1 MDERNEKRDDS
12 DADKPKHSAKKNPKL
27 AREARVKCEKWR
39 EYFTLNNEKYH
50 YMHNFILGDQ
60 WTDDERDDMLK
71 DYNKNA
77 LTANKVHALKN
88 SLLGEQQ
95 QNTPQIQ
102 VYPKSNCNEKV
113 AEMRE
118 LITKDIMFSS
128 DPKIAYQESAKQG
141 AIGGYGVFLLDTE
154 YEGKKSF
161 NLTPKYRYFKDATRT
176 FFDIGAEEVN
186 KTDGMFSGYYQRVT
200 RLKFREEHGKDLESE
215 ILHVGSVTQ
224 TKEEIALAVQPNVAN
239 DPFNWADGESITI
252 IHYFKRKLAKKT
264 QLFELSNGRCVT
276 QDELDELMQESQK
289 KNQQMMLMQMQQQM
303 QQLQSP
309 EQQGQMQ
316 EQPQEPQQEMQQ
328 PEQEGN
334 FIALWDGDEQVRI
347 QKQKPYDL
355 YKIVH
360 YKIAGDFILDE
371 TDFPSC
377 EHLPLVFVDY
387 ASYYDKAGK
396 QVTKS
401 FFDELVDTQ
410 IYINYLRT
418 QSAYVLKC
426 SRYDQWIGSK
436 KNVASLDTR
445 QAWTDPFTI
454 KGMLTYDESPNGN
467 KPEQIRPPELSQSLF
482 MQYEL
487 AIQDLYT
494 SSGMYPARMGDSGD
508 AISGKANDSRTRQG
522 SYATYLFF
530 SSVNR
535 AIETGGKIL
544 NEMIPILYDT
554 ERVLSLM
561 TPDGRRDITVNKMD
575 EFGNI
580 ENDIRKGSYEVKLLP
595 GPSYEGQKQEAIDSL
610 LQVLSIAPDK
620 FNMIADL
627 FTENLPLP
635 NSLEIRNRFKT
646 LVPPEIIE
654 AGKSGNMPQQQGPTP
669 EQQAM
674 QLEQQ
679 KMQQEAAMDA
689 KELELKEKEL
699 ELKKQEIMMEAQFK
713 IQELEAQRLESAAKL
728 QEQELRYMAET
739 ERTQSDAQI
748 AHADNLVKILTHKV
762 AKD

>member
-1 MDERNEKRDDS
+1 MDERTESRDDN
-12 DADKPKHSAKKNPKL
+12 DAIDEKKKKYSAKKNPKL

-102 VYPKSNCNEKV
+102 VFPTSNCDEKV
-113 AEMRE
+113 AEIRE
-118 LITKDIMFSS
+118 LITKDIMFSAN
-128 DPKIAYQESAKQG
+128 PKTAYQEAAKQAG
-141 AIGGYGVFLLDTE
+141 IGGYGAFLLDTE
-154 YEGKKSF
+154 YDNKKSF
-161 NLTPKYRYFKDATRT
+161 NLVPKYRYFKDATRT
-176 FFDIGAEEVN
+176 FFDIGAEEKN
-186 KTDGMFSGYYQRVT
+186 KTDGMFSGYHQRVT
-200 RLKFREEHGKDLESE
+200 RLKFREEYGKELESE
-215 ILHVGSVTQ
+215 ILHVASITQ
-224 TKEEIALAVQPNVAN
+224 TKEEIALSVQPDIAN

-252 IHYFKRKLAKKT
+252 IHYFKRKFAKKT

-276 QDELDELMQESQK
+276 QDELDELMKQSHK
-289 KNQQMMLMQMQQQM
+289 KNEQMLIMQMQQQM
-303 QQLQSP
+303 M
-309 EQQGQMQ
+309 QGQQQETEQ
-316 EQPQEPQQEMQQ
+316 EQPQ
-328 PEQEGN
+328 QEGN
-334 FIALWDGDEQVRI
+334 FIALWDGEEQVRI
-347 QKQKPYDL
+347 EKQKSYDL

-371 TDFPSC
+371 IEFPSC

-387 ASYYDKAGK
+387 ASYYDKTGK

-401 FFDELVDTQ
+401 FFDEVVDTQ

-426 SRYDQWIGSK
+426 SRYDQWIVSK

-445 QAWTDPFTI
+445 QAWTDPMTVR
-454 KGMLTYDESPNGN
+454 GGLPYDESPNGN
-467 KPEQIRPPELSQSLF
+467 KPEQIKPPELSQSLF

-530 SSVNR
+530 NAINL

-544 NEMIPILYDT
+544 NEMIPVLYDT

-561 TPDGRRDITVNKMD
+561 TPDGRRDITINKMD

-580 ENDIRKGSYEVKLLP
+580 ENDIRKGSYEVRLLP
-595 GPSYEGQKQEAIDSL
+595 GPSYEGQKKEAMDSI
-610 LQVLSIAPDK
+610 LQMLDTAQRAPNH
-620 FNMIADL
+620 FNMVADL
-627 FTENLPLP
+627 LTETLPIP
-635 NSLEIRNRFKT
+635 NSLELRNRFKT
-646 LVPPEIIE
+646 LVPPDIIQ
-654 AGKSGNMPQQQGPTP
+654 AGKTGNMPQQKGPSP
-669 EQQAM
+669 EEQEM

-679 KMQQEAAMDA
+679 KIQQEMQFKA
-689 KELELKEKEL
+689 KELELKEREIQ
-699 ELKKQEIMMEAQFK
+699 LKQQEIIMEAQFK
-713 IQELEAQRLESAAKL
+713 IKELETQRLETAGKL

-739 ERTQSDAQI
+739 ERTQTDAQI
-748 AHADNLVKILTHKV
+748 SHADNLVKILTHKV
-762 AKD
+762 SRDE